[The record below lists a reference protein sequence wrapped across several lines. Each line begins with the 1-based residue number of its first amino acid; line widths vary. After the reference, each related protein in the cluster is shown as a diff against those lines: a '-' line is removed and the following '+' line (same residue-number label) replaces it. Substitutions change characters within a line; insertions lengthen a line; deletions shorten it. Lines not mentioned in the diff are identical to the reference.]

1 MGAAH
6 AGSPPDPFRTE
17 SALHR
22 DTAGLTDPSGHDCAI
37 PGGALT
43 FPAAVALALCRNP
56 QTRTS
61 WAAAHE
67 QAAALGSAESAWLPS
82 LSATG
87 QEARDYGR
95 HADVTGN
102 LVSSAQNT
110 GDAAVNLTWTLFD
123 FGARSGRI
131 KSAHNLLDAAAAT
144 VGSVSQQLVR
154 NVVQAYY
161 GVVAGDADLA
171 AAGA

>member
-1 MGAAH
+1 V
-6 AGSPPDPFRTE
+6 
-17 SALHR
+17 
-22 DTAGLTDPSGHDCAI
+22 
-37 PGGALT
+37 
-43 FPAAVALALCRNP
+43 VALAI
-56 QTRTS
+56 
-61 WAAAHE
+61 
-67 QAAALGSAESAWLPS
+67 GD
-82 LSATG
+82 G

-161 GVVAGDADLA
+161 GVVPAMPIWPQPRPPPR
-171 AAGA
+171 